1 MLDTQFFIKIGAN
14 VRDRYRKHIFQDA
27 KDINDDNFEPYSKG
41 YGERKRADKFKRQA
55 SQYAN
60 SKAPVLTSDLL
71 RDYSLIK
78 TSSTGF
84 QIGWTTFGARVEHL
98 RKMGRVLT
106 TSDKPLH
113 TKVFKY
119 LTTEAHKY
127 IKKGSDKLIP
137 KKTTRHKIGK

>member
-41 YGERKRADKFKRQA
+41 YGERIRADKFKRQA

-106 TSDKPLH
+106 TSDKPLP

>member
-1 MLDTQFFIKIGAN
+1 MLDAQFFIDVGAN
-14 VRDRYRKHIFQDA
+14 VRDRYRNHIFRKA
-27 KDINDDNFEPYSKG
+27 KDINDESFKPYTSET
-41 YGERKRADKFKRQA
+41 YEQRKKAGKFKRFTKGDKLT
-55 SQYAN
+55 S
-60 SKAPVLTSDLL
+60 PVLSGDLL

-78 TSSTGF
+78 TMSNGF

-98 RKMGRVLT
+98 RNYGRVLT
-106 TSDKPLH
+106 TSDKPLP